1 MDANA
6 HSYIATHIGTKT
18 EQNVRIKLG
27 RKALVQTRFIQAP
40 PDMND
45 LLTSCRK
52 RRRTTNMLSDSSSPC
67 WIRRSKFIHLNIL
80 PPIQAQFKPKKV
92 RVTTQNILTE
102 SRSKLKVVIVL
113 KREEDDVEDIEGDAA
128 ASIRIMSTALLSAAQ
143 CSICQDILED
153 ASSLSTCGHTFCKDC
168 IHNTVATGK
177 TSCCPTCKVFAWARD
192 VMPSRRVETLLA
204 LTSE

>member
-1 MDANA
+1 MLASQEMTLDGAAFDVDHISDFRLANKPQLKA
-6 HSYIATHIGTKT
+6 ILSTLG
-18 EQNVRIKLG
+18 KLKG
-27 RKALVQTRFIQAP
+27 Q
-40 PDMND
+40 D
-45 LLTSCRK
+45 
-52 RRRTTNMLSDSSSPC
+52 
-67 WIRRSKFIHLNIL
+67 LNIRL
-80 PPIQAQFKPKKV
+80 NKPKKHPSQ

-113 KREEDDVEDIEGDAA
+113 KREEDDAEDIEGDAA

-153 ASSLSTCGHTFCKDC
+153 ASSLSTGGHTFCKDC
-168 IHNTVATGK
+168 IHDTVATGK
-177 TSCCPTCKVFAWARD
+177 KNCCPTCKVFAWARD